1 MFIIIWYMTGK
12 RNEIYPIFSL
22 TFPFPGS
29 LFCRP
34 VVGRNSRK
42 TSFNEKRV
50 LAESFSQLHCPS
62 SSCIV
67 AERSF

>member
-1 MFIIIWYMTGK
+1 MKGK
-12 RNEIYPIFSL
+12 RNEIFTRISR

-50 LAESFSQLHCPS
+50 RAEYFSPLHCPS

-67 AERSF
+67 AEHPF